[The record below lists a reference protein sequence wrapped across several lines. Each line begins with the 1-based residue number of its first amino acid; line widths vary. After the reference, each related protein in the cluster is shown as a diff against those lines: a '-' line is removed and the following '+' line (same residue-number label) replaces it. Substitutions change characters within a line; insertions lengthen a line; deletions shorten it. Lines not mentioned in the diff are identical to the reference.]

1 MSEDAARP
9 ARAQGTAPPESD
21 DTQRRREL
29 GAFLRARRNQLSRS
43 EVGLPPRTR
52 GGDAGLR
59 REEVSYL
66 SGVSGTWYTW
76 LEQGR
81 DINPSRQV
89 VDAVARTLRLDSS
102 AHSYVLALLGYSSPL
117 PAHAPPVPVAPP
129 SLQRLLDSWA
139 DPAFALA
146 PDWGVLAWNTTYRLL
161 FPGIATVDVADRN
174 LLWLVFTDPYVRALL
189 PDWERTSRRF
199 LSEFR
204 AETGP
209 RLGDPAHGMLVERLR
224 EASAE
229 FREGWDS
236 RNVQRFASRERL
248 FQHPDVGLLHLEHH
262 QLALSDHPEIHVVV
276 YTPMPETDAAER
288 LARLHEL

>member
-1 MSEDAARP
+1 MIQDAARAGR
-9 ARAQGTAPPESD
+9 ARGTTPRESD
-21 DTQRRREL
+21 DAQRRAEL
-29 GAFLRARRNQLSRS
+29 GGFLRARRNELSRS

-52 GGDAGLR
+52 GGDVGLR

-89 VDAVARTLRLDSS
+89 VDAVARTLRLDAS

-117 PAHAPPVPVAPP
+117 PQQVPPTHDAPP

-146 PDWGVLAWNTTYRLL
+146 PDWAVLAWNDAYEQLY
-161 FPGIATVDVADRN
+161 PGIATAADDDRN

-209 RLGDPAHGMLVERLR
+209 RLGDPAHGMLVERLSA
-224 EASAE
+224 ASAA
-229 FREGWDS
+229 FRAGWES
-236 RNVQRFASRERL
+236 RDVQRFASRERL

-262 QLALSDHPEIHVVV
+262 QLALSDHPEIHVVA

-288 LARLHEL
+288 LARLCAL

>member
-1 MSEDAARP
+1 MLEDAAGATRP
-9 ARAQGTAPPESD
+9 AEGA
-21 DTQRRREL
+21 QRRREL
-29 GAFLRARRNQLSRS
+29 GAFLRARRTQLSRS

-52 GGDAGLR
+52 GGDVGLR

-66 SGVSGTWYTW
+66 SGVSVTWYTW

-89 VDAVARTLRLDSS
+89 VDAVARTLRLETS
-102 AHSYVLALLGYSSPL
+102 AHEYVLALLGYSTPL
-117 PAHAPPVPVAPP
+117 PQHAAPVPQAPAH
-129 SLQRLLDSWA
+129 LQRLLDSWN

-146 PDWGVLAWNTTYRLL
+146 PDWGMLAWNDAYERLY
-161 FPGIATVDVADRN
+161 PGIATVDDEHRN
-174 LLWLVFTDPYVRALL
+174 LLWLVFTDPYVRELL
-189 PDWERTSRRF
+189 PDWQATSRRF

-209 RLGDPAHGMLVERLR
+209 RLGDPAHGVLVERLSA
-224 EASAE
+224 ASAE
-229 FREGWDS
+229 FRAGWES
-236 RNVQRFASRERL
+236 RDVQRFASRERL

-276 YTPMPETDAAER
+276 YTAMPETDAAER
-288 LARLHEL
+288 LARLRAP